1 MGSWIY
7 HNKNDV
13 KIIFNFNGEDYCSDM
28 TRTILNGHLDKA
40 SLEIYQ
46 LVLPVNEAAI
56 AAVKP
61 GVTFA

>member
-1 MGSWIY
+1 
-7 HNKNDV
+7 
-13 KIIFNFNGEDYCSDM
+13 M

-46 LVLPVNEAAI
+46 LVLAVNEAAI

-61 GVTFA
+61 GVAFAEIDLVARQIFLS